1 MEAMARVRADSR
13 NEYVALLRRPR
24 YPGFVLTVSLSRMT
38 GAMFI
43 TSGVLLVLG
52 RTGSA
57 GLAGL
62 TAAASTLPG
71 ALSGPVLGAWLDV
84 ARRRRV
90 LIVADQLLSVVALL
104 AILALAGHAPDW
116 TVPAVAVLYSVTRPF
131 SSGSFV
137 SALAEVAGAELLDRA
152 SAIEATSLN
161 LGIVVGPALAGVLV
175 GAIGAARV
183 IEIQAALSALV
194 AALIAANPVFEA
206 RPATRAESM
215 RQALGEGTR
224 ALLGHPL
231 LRNIS
236 AASVLANFSWGLMTI
251 TFPVYAAQRLH
262 AGANAS
268 GYLWAAVAIGSI
280 LGTFLLAGVGGIRGI
295 RRVAGSYA
303 VLALSALLWP
313 LAETLLA
320 GFLLIALTGVIE
332 GPAYSDTIALR
343 QRHVPPAVRGQVF
356 NTLGS
361 LSLGAISL
369 GSAVGGLLHRPMT
382 AIAGF
387 TAVNLVAAVIAA
399 RAGGTKSPD
408 TVRIPDT
415 PAGE

>member
-1 MEAMARVRADSR
+1 MPTPRADTR
-13 NEYVALLRRPR
+13 NEYAALLRRPR
-24 YPGFVLTVSLSRMT
+24 YPSFVATVSLSRVT

-43 TSGVLLVLG
+43 ISGVLLVLG

-71 ALSGPVLGAWLDV
+71 ALSGPLLGAWLDV

-90 LIVADQLLSVVALL
+90 LIVCDQLLSVVALL

-137 SALAEVAGAELLDRA
+137 SALAEVAGSELLDRA
-152 SAIEATSLN
+152 STIEATSLN
-161 LGIVVGPALAGVLV
+161 LGIVVGPAVAGALV
-175 GAIGAARV
+175 GAIGAPAV
-183 IEIQAALSALV
+183 IEIQAGLTAVV

-206 RPATRAESM
+206 RPATQAGSL

-224 ALLGHPL
+224 ALLGHRL

-236 AASVLANFSWGLMTI
+236 GASILANFSWGLMTV
-251 TFPVYAAQRLH
+251 TFPLYAIQRLH
-262 AGANAS
+262 AGANAG
-268 GYLWAAVAIGSI
+268 GYLWAAVALGSI
-280 LGTFLLAGVGGIRGI
+280 LGTFGLAGTPSA

-313 LAETLLA
+313 LAGTLIA
-320 GFLLIALTGVIE
+320 GFLLITLTGFIE
-332 GPAYSDTIALR
+332 GPAYSGTIALR

-369 GSAVGGLLHRPMT
+369 GAAVGGLLHRPVT
-382 AIAGF
+382 AFVVF
-387 TAVNLVAAVIAA
+387 TAVNLVAAAIAA
-399 RAGGTKSPD
+399 RAGPRRGD

-415 PAGE
+415 GSGRIGET

>member
-1 MEAMARVRADSR
+1 MPARRADTRS
-13 NEYVALLRRPR
+13 EYIALLRRPR
-24 YPGFVLTVSLSRMT
+24 YPSFVLTVSLSRMT

-90 LIVADQLLSVVALL
+90 LIVADQLLSVIALL
-104 AILALAGHAPDW
+104 GILVLAGHAPNW
-116 TVPAVAVLYSVTRPF
+116 TVPAVAVLYGITRPF
-131 SSGSFV
+131 STGSFV
-137 SALAEVAGAELLDRA
+137 SALAEVSGDELLDRA
-152 SAIEATSLN
+152 SALEATSLN

-175 GAIGAARV
+175 GTIGAPAV
-183 IEIQAALSALV
+183 VEIQAALTVLV
-194 AALIAANPVFEA
+194 AVLIAVNPVFEA
-206 RPATRAESM
+206 RPATLAESM
-215 RQALGEGTR
+215 RQALREGTR
-224 ALLGHPL
+224 ALLGHRL

-251 TFPVYAAQRLH
+251 TFPLYAVQYLH
-262 AGANAS
+262 AGTNAS
-268 GYLWAAVAIGSI
+268 GYLWAAVALGSI
-280 LGTFLLAGVGGIRGI
+280 IGTFLLAGTPSA

-303 VLALSALLWP
+303 VLGLSALLWP
-313 LAETLLA
+313 LAATLLV
-320 GFLLIALTGVIE
+320 GFLLITLTGIIE
-332 GPAYSDTIALR
+332 GPAYSGTIALR
-343 QRHVPPAVRGQVF
+343 QRHVPAAVRGQVF

-361 LSLGAISL
+361 FSLGAISL
-369 GSAVGGLLHRPMT
+369 GAAVGGLVQRPLAT
-382 AIAGF
+382 IVAFAAI
-387 TAVNLVAAVIAA
+387 NLVAATIAA
-399 RAGGTKSPD
+399 RAGPVTPD

-415 PAGE
+415 GSGRIGGET

>member
-1 MEAMARVRADSR
+1 MGRTPVGRANTR
-13 NEYVALLRRPR
+13 HEYVALLRRPR

-90 LIVADQLLSVVALL
+90 LIVVDQLLSVVALL
-104 AILALAGHAPDW
+104 AILALAGHAPNW
-116 TVPAVAVLYSVTRPF
+116 TVPAVAVLYGVTRPF

-175 GAIGAARV
+175 GAIGAAPV
-183 IEIQAALSALV
+183 IEIQAALTVLV

-206 RPATRAESM
+206 RAATHAESL
-215 RQALGEGTR
+215 RQALSEGAR
-224 ALLGHPL
+224 ALRGHRL

-251 TFPVYAAQRLH
+251 TFPLYAAQRLH
-262 AGANAS
+262 AGTNAS

-280 LGTFLLAGVGGIRGI
+280 LGTFLLAGAPSA

-313 LAETLLA
+313 LAETLLV
-320 GFLLIALTGVIE
+320 GFLLVTLTGVIE
-332 GPAYSDTIALR
+332 GPAYSGTIALR
-343 QRHVPPAVRGQVF
+343 QRHVPAAVRGQVF

-369 GSAVGGLLHRPMT
+369 GSAVGGLLHRPVT
-382 AIAGF
+382 TFAVF
-387 TAVNLVAAVIAA
+387 TAVNLVAAAIAA
-399 RAGGTKSPD
+399 RSGGTKSPD

-415 PAGE
+415 PAGG

>member
-1 MEAMARVRADSR
+1 MGGMPAVRA
-13 NEYVALLRRPR
+13 EYAALLRRPR

-90 LIVADQLLSVVALL
+90 LIVVDQLLSVVALL

-137 SALAEVAGAELLDRA
+137 SALAEVAGPELLERA

-175 GAIGAARV
+175 GAIGAPPV
-183 IEIQAALSALV
+183 IEIQAALTVLV

-206 RPATRAESM
+206 RAGTQAESL
-215 RQALGEGTR
+215 RQALNEGTR
-224 ALLGHPL
+224 ALLGHRL

-251 TFPVYAAQRLH
+251 TFPLYAAQSLH
-262 AGANAS
+262 AGTNAS
-268 GYLWAAVAIGSI
+268 GYLWAAVALGSI
-280 LGTFLLAGVGGIRGI
+280 LGTFALAGTPSA
-295 RRVAGSYA
+295 RRVGYSYA
-303 VLALSALLWP
+303 ALALSALLWP
-313 LAETLLA
+313 LAGTLVV
-320 GFLLIALTGVIE
+320 GFLLITLTGVIE
-332 GPAYSDTIALR
+332 GPAYSGTIALR
-343 QRHVPPAVRGQVF
+343 QRHVPAAVRGQVF

-361 LSLGAISL
+361 FSLGAISL
-369 GSAVGGLLHRPMT
+369 GSAVGGLLHRPVT
-382 AIAGF
+382 AIVIF
-387 TAVNLVAAVIAA
+387 TAINLGAAAIASRA
-399 RAGGTKSPD
+399 RIPADD

-415 PAGE
+415 GSRRRGGET

>member
-1 MEAMARVRADSR
+1 MPARRANTR
-13 NEYVALLRRPR
+13 TEYMALLRRPR

-84 ARRRRV
+84 AHRRRV
-90 LIVADQLLSVVALL
+90 LIVADQLLSVIALL
-104 AILALAGHAPDW
+104 GILVLAGHAPNW
-116 TVPAVAVLYSVTRPF
+116 TVPAVAVLYGITRPF
-131 SSGSFV
+131 STGSFV
-137 SALAEVAGAELLDRA
+137 SALAEVAGDELLDRA
-152 SAIEATSLN
+152 SALEATSLN

-175 GAIGAARV
+175 GAIGAPAV
-183 IEIQAALSALV
+183 VEIQAALTVLV
-194 AALIAANPVFEA
+194 AVLIAANPVFEA
-206 RPATRAESM
+206 RPATLAESM
-215 RQALGEGTR
+215 RQALREGTR
-224 ALLGHPL
+224 ALLGHRL

-251 TFPVYAAQRLH
+251 TFPLYAVQYLH
-262 AGANAS
+262 AGTNAS
-268 GYLWAAVAIGSI
+268 GYLWAAVALGSI
-280 LGTFLLAGVGGIRGI
+280 IGTFLLAGTPSA

-303 VLALSALLWP
+303 VLGLSALLWP
-313 LAETLLA
+313 LAATLLV
-320 GFLLIALTGVIE
+320 GFLLITLTGIIE
-332 GPAYSDTIALR
+332 GPAYSGTIALR
-343 QRHVPPAVRGQVF
+343 QRHVPAAVRGQVF

-361 LSLGAISL
+361 FSLGAISL
-369 GSAVGGLLHRPMT
+369 GAAVGGLVQRPLAT
-382 AIAGF
+382 IVAFAAI
-387 TAVNLVAAVIAA
+387 NLVAAAIAA
-399 RAGGTKSPD
+399 RAGPVTPD

-415 PAGE
+415 GSGRIGGET